1 MNSTTIALATVFA
14 LVGPSAALGSGE
26 PEALVT
32 SNPTS
37 EAERQ
42 AMQAAALAYW
52 TPERM
57 AAASPREALEIV
69 TDEDAAAQTLYQGP
83 VPTGAPAVLPGWDG
97 EGPMPDPN
105 DWIELSEEEAQ
116 AIGAM
121 PASFGSAPT
130 NPKSGPYG
138 PFQRFAMHGKYTIW
152 PRSIHGKL
160 FFTLGGKDYVC
171 SATVAGKSIIITA
184 GHCMSSGAKTL
195 LTKSLFCPGY
205 TRGAPNPFMGC
216 YAGWQAWVVPTKWFN
231 GADPDYDYAC
241 LVMPNTGTVVFDKVG
256 VATKGWA
263 GWAVNF
269 IDVPVMTFG
278 YPQASPFNGREV
290 QQTASVQWYQVDFV
304 SGNQVSN
311 VIGSDLTGGA
321 SGGGWFLS
329 WHAPGNEMPDTDGS
343 FATDPANAGLA
354 GPYITGVNSHKR
366 CRSGCSTPPTN
377 TAGVFWQEMTSPP
390 FLDGAAG
397 DDFKSML
404 DSTACANHPANK

>member
-1 MNSTTIALATVFA
+1 MKSTTIALATVFA
-14 LVGPSAALGSGE
+14 LVAPSSTLGGDDAEAATALG
-26 PEALVT
+26 PV
-32 SNPTS
+32 S
-37 EAERQ
+37 EGQLE
-42 AMQAAALAYW
+42 AMQAAAMTYW
-52 TPERM
+52 SEERM
-57 AAASPREALEIV
+57 RAAIPREAFEIV
-69 TDEDAAAQTLYQGP
+69 TDMDAAAQAMYEGP
-83 VPTGAPAVLPGWDG
+83 VPTGTPAVLPGWDG

-105 DWIELSEEEAQ
+105 DWIELSEEEAR
-116 AIGAM
+116 AIAAM

-138 PFQRFAMHGKYTIW
+138 PFQRFAMHGKYAIW

-160 FFTLGGKDYVC
+160 FFTLGGADYVC

-184 GHCMSSGAKTL
+184 GHCMSSGDGML
-195 LTKSLFCPGY
+195 LSKALFCPGY
-205 TRGAPNPFMGC
+205 TNGAQNPFMGC
-216 YAGWQAWVVPTKWFN
+216 YAGWQDGFVPNKWHLEN
-231 GADPDYDYAC
+231 DQDYDYAC
-241 LVMPNTGTVVFDKVG
+241 LVMPNTGTVVLDKVG
-256 VATKGWA
+256 IATKGWA

-343 FATDPANAGLA
+343 YATDPASAGLA
-354 GPYITGVNSHKR
+354 GPFITGVNSHKR
-366 CRSGCSTPPTN
+366 CRINCSTPPSD
-377 TAGVFWQEMTSPP
+377 TAGLFWQEMTSPP
-390 FLDGAAG
+390 FLDGTAA
-397 DDFKSML
+397 DDFKSIF
-404 DSTACANHPANK
+404 DSVHCANHPANL